1 MCNSAG
7 NKGNWFWVWFCSKLF
22 ILLILEDVVPARFRI
37 LPQGVDKVELD
48 DGGGDSSTL
57 LLLALED
64 DNKFE
69 LLNLIEIVR
78 LTSPIWIYTSFWK
91 QMVVLPSSFGKQS
104 VISSNHFG
112 SMG

>member
-1 MCNSAG
+1 M
-7 NKGNWFWVWFCSKLF
+7 
-22 ILLILEDVVPARFRI
+22 EDVVPARFRI

-78 LTSPIWIYTSFWK
+78 LTSLNRDLYFILKADGGASFF
-91 QMVVLPSSFGKQS
+91 FGKQS